1 MAKSKK
7 GKTKKKNEVS
17 IILTV
22 VAVLFVVF
30 LVAAI
35 VKKTTGY
42 SRQKEVL
49 SQKQEELSIKEE
61 KNSELASQVE
71 NTDEDAVIEQRARE
85 QGYAYPDERL
95 YYDITPGAN

>member
-1 MAKSKK
+1 MKK
-7 GKTKKKNEVS
+7 IFA
-17 IILTV
+17 IILSL
-22 VAVLFVVF
+22 VLS
-30 LVAAI
+30 AAI
-35 VKKTTGY
+35 VFVLPKFLDASSEINNHLNEISLVPQNVTG
-42 SRQKEVL
+42 
-49 SQKQEELSIKEE
+49 IKEE